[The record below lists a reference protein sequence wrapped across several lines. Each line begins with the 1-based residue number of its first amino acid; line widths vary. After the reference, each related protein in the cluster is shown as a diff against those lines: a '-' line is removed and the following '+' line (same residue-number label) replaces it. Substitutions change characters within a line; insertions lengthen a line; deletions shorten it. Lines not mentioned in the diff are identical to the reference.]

1 MTLHRIVAEGFD
13 ADWCHVP
20 WPWSAA
26 LSNIR
31 LCRGP
36 RGRSQVPEV
45 ADVETRFTLCTS
57 ALGSW

>member
-31 LCRGP
+31 LCR
-36 RGRSQVPEV
+36 SQRVGSCRES
-45 ADVETRFTLCTS
+45 DVETQPGI
-57 ALGSW
+57 GSL